1 MNKEGILL
9 EKTLG
14 VHESLELFELIT
26 FKSLSLTKTTTMSPL
41 AVDPVL
47 KDILTRDAAISKD
60 QLQRLQQF
68 LPNE

>member
-1 MNKEGILL
+1 MIL

-41 AVDPVL
+41 AVDPAL

-68 LPNE
+68 LPNK